1 MEKSKIA
8 LSIFV
13 LVSLLDII
21 GILFNLPILVQL
33 FKPFILLSLITLYAL
48 SVSVRNKMYIL
59 ALIFS
64 FLGDVFLMFEGALFF
79 IFGLVSFLIAH
90 LFFIKIVIQRLQKSS
105 FFAIIFSVI
114 PFLILFLCLI
124 LFLKNYLNEL
134 LIPVIIYGFTI
145 STFGVVSLLD
155 FINTKSKKSLFMLI
169 GAVFFISSDSILAI
183 NKFYHA
189 TVVFNVIIMLTYI
202 VAQYFIYKSEVE
214 NSKAKN

>member
-1 MEKSKIA
+1 M
-8 LSIFV
+8 
-13 LVSLLDII
+13 LVSLLDIT
-21 GILFNLPILVQL
+21 GILLNLPILVQL
-33 FKPFILLSLITLYAL
+33 FKPFILLSLIILYVI

-105 FFAIIFSVI
+105 FFAIIFSLI
-114 PFLILFLCLI
+114 PFLLLLSSLI

-155 FINTKSKKSLFMLI
+155 FINSKSKKSLLMLT
-169 GAVFFISSDSILAI
+169 GAVFFIISDSILAI
-183 NKFYHA
+183 NKFYHSS
-189 TVVFNVIIMLTYI
+189 VVFNVIIMVTYI
-202 VAQYFIYKSEVE
+202 VAQYLIYKSEVE
-214 NSKAKN
+214 NSKAKR